1 METRSPSLAN
11 GVDRPYPV
19 GHRDLLDRVADVG
32 LLISEVPPGAV
43 PTRHR
48 VIARAR
54 LLAALSSASVIVEAG
69 ARSGSLLVAQRAAEL
84 GRRVGAVPG
93 PVTSAV
99 SVGPHRLLRDGI
111 ASLVADTSDLARLV
125 ERDQTP
131 PSRARH
137 GARPHSFVRSDAHAV
152 APVSGGRRSLNSA
165 RGFGELTQWHI
176 LGELLPLLPLRAVL
190 TGASPYGRTTLT
202 GPMAIILRAF
212 QRQTS
217 TTMWSHPGPPFSMSV
232 VHQKAMAR
240 YGPTSSIAGRPH
252 FSPFLVRIRSSRTL
266 LGM

>member
-1 METRSPSLAN
+1 MLN
-11 GVDRPYPV
+11 
-19 GHRDLLDRVADVG
+19 RVADVG
-32 LLISEVPPGAV
+32 LLVSEVPPGAV

-69 ARSGSLLVAQRAAEL
+69 SRSGSLLVAQRAAEL

-131 PSRARH
+131 RVGLDR
-137 GARPHSFVRSDAHAV
+137 
-152 APVSGGRRSLNSA
+152 
-165 RGFGELTQWHI
+165 E
-176 LGELLPLLPLRAVL
+176 
-190 TGASPYGRTTLT
+190 
-202 GPMAIILRAF
+202 
-212 QRQTS
+212 
-217 TTMWSHPGPPFSMSV
+217 
-232 VHQKAMAR
+232 
-240 YGPTSSIAGRPH
+240 
-252 FSPFLVRIRSSRTL
+252 LVRPPSPSPTRTL
-266 LGM
+266 